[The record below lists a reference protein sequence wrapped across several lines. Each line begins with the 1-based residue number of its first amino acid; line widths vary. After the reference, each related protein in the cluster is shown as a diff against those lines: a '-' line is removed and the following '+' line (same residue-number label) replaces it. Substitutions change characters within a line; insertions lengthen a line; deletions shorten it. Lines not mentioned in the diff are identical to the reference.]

1 MYNTNLIIRQE
12 IQPAHDLNVVLSRHS
27 CVVLQHLFRTVRIPS
42 PLNGRA
48 HERINLRY
56 THKNDVSLVI

>member
-1 MYNTNLIIRQE
+1 MYNTDLVIRQE

-27 CVVLQHLFRTVRIPS
+27 CIILQDLFRAVRIPR
-42 PLNGRA
+42 PLNGRT

-56 THKNDVSLVI
+56 AHRNEVSLVI